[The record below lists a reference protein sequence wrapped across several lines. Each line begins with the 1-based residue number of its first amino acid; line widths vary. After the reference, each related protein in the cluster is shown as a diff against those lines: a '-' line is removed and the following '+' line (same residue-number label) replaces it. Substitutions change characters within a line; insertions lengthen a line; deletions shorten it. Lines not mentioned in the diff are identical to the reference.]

1 MSTQSEL
8 IWSLRPQLIW
18 GLVGFTLGALLS
30 GAAVGAIGYA
40 SARVSSST
48 MQEVA
53 INKNEFVFRAYLPPV
68 KSNEI
73 DAAISSL
80 SKKEQRII
88 REGLANKKY
97 ELLWLTV
104 WDWDTAPGEEGN
116 VVSITSDD
124 YRRIMTLNGQR
135 TRTVIPRPKSGY
147 LEFRGE
153 ATEDGNISISFLSG
167 TQPIA
172 LPAMPPGRVEKIEV
186 R

>member
-1 MSTQSEL
+1 MRKLKRPEL
-8 IWSLRPQLIW
+8 ICGLI
-18 GLVGFTLGALLS
+18 GFTLGALLS

-40 SARVSSST
+40 GARVPSST
-48 MQEVA
+48 MQETA
-53 INKNEFVFRAYLPPV
+53 TSKIENVFTAYLPPV
-68 KSNEI
+68 KSDEI

-80 SKKEQRII
+80 PKKEQRII
-88 REGLANKKY
+88 RQDLANQKY

-104 WDWDTAPGEEGN
+104 WDWDTAAGEEGN
-116 VVSITSDD
+116 IISIASVDF
-124 YRRIMTLNGQR
+124 RRIVTLNAQR

-153 ATEDGNISISFLSG
+153 ATEDGNVSISLLSG

-172 LPAMPPGRVEKIEV
+172 LAAMPPGRIKKIVV